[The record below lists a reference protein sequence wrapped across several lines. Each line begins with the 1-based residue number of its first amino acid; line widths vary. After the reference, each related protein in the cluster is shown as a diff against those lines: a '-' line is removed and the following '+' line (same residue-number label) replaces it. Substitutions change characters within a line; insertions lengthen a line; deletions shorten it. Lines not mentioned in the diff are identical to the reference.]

1 MAADAWEVYD
11 IFLAQLHTEGH
22 SFPADDIRMALFY
35 SSYTPA
41 TSTDITF
48 DVIDADELATTQG
61 YTALGLSLPCTIA
74 TTAGVLTLDSG
85 TNPVWT
91 ASSGNLSARY
101 AVIWNQANTTNNL
114 IAYSLLDNT
123 PADVEATDGNTLTVT
138 INASGIYTMT
148 QT

>member
-1 MAADAWEVYD
+1 MTANAWAVYD
-11 IFLAQLHTEGH
+11 VFLSQIHAEGH
-22 SFPADDIRMALFY
+22 TFSTDDIRLALMY

-41 TSTDITF
+41 TSTDTTF
-48 DVIDADELATTQG
+48 DVVDANELATTQG

-101 AVIWNQANTTNNL
+101 GVIFNNTITTNNL

-123 PADVEATDGNTLTVT
+123 PADVEATDGNTLTIT